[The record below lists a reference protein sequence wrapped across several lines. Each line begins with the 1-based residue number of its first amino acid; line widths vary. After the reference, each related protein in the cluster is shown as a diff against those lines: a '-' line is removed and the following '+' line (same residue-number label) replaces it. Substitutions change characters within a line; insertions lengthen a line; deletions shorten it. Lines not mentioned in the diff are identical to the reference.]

1 MIKLIKKGVLGL
13 IQVAALSAPLFAV
26 AGANAEADETKRAQ
40 EIGKGAFKA
49 LESTGLKT
57 DVQTAGDVITIIQD
71 VVGWIQVFFYV
82 AATLMVVLAAWD
94 YLNSGG
100 NEEKVQSAKNKLIY
114 AIVAVIIAV
123 IAGGVVRLVFNF
135 VDTGT
140 DIGPTA

>member
-1 MIKLIKKGVLGL
+1 MIQRIKKELFCLFGIAL
-13 IQVAALSAPLFAV
+13 ILPSTALAV
-26 AGANAEADETKRAQ
+26 RTRDTTIEDSKV
-40 EIGKGAFKA
+40 KA
-49 LESTGLKT
+49 LGETGLATNVKT
-57 DVQTAGDVITIIQD
+57 ASDVVGIIQG

-123 IAGGVVRLVFNF
+123 IAGGVVRLVFTF
-135 VDTGT
+135 VTG
-140 DIGPTA
+140 DDVEIGGAKTTKEGK